1 MVIIDQVNIV
11 EIMQKRPM
19 VDLRYFLRPTFFVAS
34 MAGISYAVAFLTMLT
49 YLLLSKCGT
58 YVHLGYRS
66 KSTFGIYRIAFV
78 NSHKSHF
85 KRKLLPAVIF

>member
-1 MVIIDQVNIV
+1 MVIIDQANIV

-19 VDLRYFLRPTFFVAS
+19 VDLRYFLRPTFFGTS

-66 KSTFGIYRIAFV
+66 KSTFGIYRIA
-78 NSHKSHF
+78 S
-85 KRKLLPAVIF
+85 